1 MASAFEK
8 VVKSVV
14 RELDHSRE
22 LVPVNS
28 LQRSTSFQPYCLLS
42 RKSAVSR
49 FWTPRYTS
57 LNVSITDILEPNTP
71 APAVELV
78 GPFHFQDTV
87 DGHLEGKLELAAP
100 GQGKL
105 AGGAAVSGSSSA
117 SMTVCTLRVPS
128 NAWVAMIKE
137 RSLQQPEH
145 KILQELRDC
154 GDDVFVVTE
163 VLQTQKEVE
172 VTRTHKQQGS
182 GQFALPGAVC
192 FQGQGEGHLSRKK
205 TVTIPSGSV
214 LAFRA
219 NQLVIC
225 SSGWNILLV
234 SNKKKR
240 TFEPPQKGNEDNE
253 DDAGRQ
259 PRRPLADLLRM
270 WNLVERLK
278 FLSDGIGEDEPSVP
292 SKEFQE
298 LQEEVKV
305 YTRALEDFSKT
316 LCQQLRSSLGQ
327 VLGDESALQALEE
340 SLEQALCYRQAEP
353 LPGPAGD
360 VLECLV
366 LPSRTL
372 VKDLACPILY
382 LLQALAA
389 LSETQ
394 HVLLAEGLL
403 AEGLEASALLEP
415 FKLVESVLE
424 KCTSWQERRA
434 LSLPPGLLGSS
445 WGSEV
450 PAWILLEACGLEL
463 QVDAPQVC
471 WTPEA
476 QGSTCALY
484 ASLAL
489 LLKLS
494 QHC

>member
-22 LVPVNS
+22 LVPVSS
-28 LQRSTSFQPYCLLS
+28 LQSSTSFQPYCLL
-42 RKSAVSR
+42 RRNPGVSR
-49 FWTPRYTS
+49 FWTPRYKS
-57 LNVSITDILEPNTP
+57 LNLSITDILEPSTP
-71 APAVELV
+71 APAVERV

-87 DGHLEGKLELAAP
+87 DGHLEGKMELAAP

-128 NAWVAMIKE
+128 NTWTAMIQE

-172 VTRTHKQQGS
+172 VTRSHKQQGS
-182 GQFALPGAVC
+182 GQFALPGAMC
-192 FQGQGEGHLSRKK
+192 FQGQAQGHLNQKK
-205 TVTIPSGSV
+205 TITIPLGSI

-225 SSGWNILLV
+225 SSDWNILFV
-234 SNKKKR
+234 PNKKKR
-240 TFEPPQKGNEDNE
+240 TFEPPQKVSQDNKEDT
-253 DDAGRQ
+253 GRQ
-259 PRRPLADLLRM
+259 PRRPFANLLKA
-270 WNLVERLK
+270 WTIVERLK
-278 FLSDGIGEDEPSVP
+278 YLSDGIGENETSVP
-292 SKEFQE
+292 SEEFQS
-298 LQEEVKV
+298 LQTEVKV
-305 YTRALEDFSKT
+305 CTRPLGNLSKT
-316 LCQQLRSSLGQ
+316 VCQQLRSGLAQ
-327 VLGDESALQALEE
+327 VLQDESALQALEE
-340 SLEQALCYRQAEP
+340 TLEQSLCYQRAER

-366 LPSRTL
+366 LPNRTL
-372 VKDLACPILY
+372 VEDLAGPIYY

-394 HVLLAEGLL
+394 HVLLAEGL
-403 AEGLEASALLEP
+403 EASTLLEP
-415 FKLVESVLE
+415 FKMVESILE
-424 KCTSWQERRA
+424 KCFSWQECGA

-471 WTPEA
+471 WKPEA
-476 QGSTCALY
+476 QGSACALY
-484 ASLAL
+484 GSLAL

-494 QHC
+494 QLC